1 MLRAGVRNPDSVP
14 RLVFCSRQP
23 PNRRR
28 PVALLGIEE
37 YHLYGTFLKGLK
49 KEIEIFG
56 RNRQI
61 QYFST
66 SRGRAIACQIREMS
80 PIQDEISRRKRD
92 PRELLLLSAGKLF
105 QDVGYVQA
113 SIYRIASTV
122 NAPKG
127 TFYNYFKS
135 KEDLASRLV
144 DRQFETLHESLSQST
159 GHSASHQL
167 KRHCSF
173 LAIEPPMIEVAP
185 LQLLATLAAEAPAI
199 PVALTQRIAR
209 GTDIWITH
217 VSDLIS
223 LAQVESGTLTSQD
236 PKQLASLLVTCW
248 YGAIVRR
255 KSDPSLKLLDD
266 FLPFFIRSAVI

>member
-1 MLRAGVRNPDSVP
+1 
-14 RLVFCSRQP
+14 
-23 PNRRR
+23 
-28 PVALLGIEE
+28 
-37 YHLYGTFLKGLK
+37 
-49 KEIEIFG
+49 
-56 RNRQI
+56 
-61 QYFST
+61 
-66 SRGRAIACQIREMS
+66 MS
-80 PIQDEISRRKRD
+80 PIQREISHREHD
-92 PRELLLLSAGKLF
+92 PREMLLVSTGKLF

-113 SIYRIASTV
+113 SIHRIASAV

-144 DRQFETLHESLSQST
+144 DRQFEALHESFFRST
-159 GHSASHQL
+159 DHSASHQL
-167 KRHCSF
+167 KEHCSF
-173 LAIEPPMIEVAP
+173 LATEPPMVEVAP

-223 LAQVESGTLTSQD
+223 RTQVESGKISAQDSQ
-236 PKQLASLLVTCW
+236 KLASLMVTCW

-255 KSDPSLKLLDD
+255 KAEPSLKLLDD
-266 FLPFFIRSAVI
+266 FLPFFLRSGVL